1 MDNNERCSNH
11 IKALSGVYS
20 QCRGVP
26 GVSLVPT
33 THVNVSPI
41 RSCQSIWAH
50 VCGSCAFSC
59 EALTALPHVPL
70 SHKSHHSP
78 LSTHLSIHLSIQPS
92 SIIHPSSVQ
101 SHHPSRRPSFSLDKL
116 RTRPRLLKQP
126 GRQAVRYLNPTTISK
141 QWGDPSI
148 QPAPTYSCI
157 Q

>member
-41 RSCQSIWAH
+41 RSCQSLWAH
-50 VCGSCAFSC
+50 ICGSGVFSC
-59 EALTALPHVPL
+59 KALTAHVPL

-78 LSTHLSIHLSIQPS
+78 LSMYASIYLSIHPS
-92 SIIHPSSVQ
+92 IHPSIHASTR
-101 SHHPSRRPSFSLDKL
+101 HPSFSLYKL
-116 RTRPRLLKQP
+116 RTCPRLLKQP